1 MDVLLPA
8 GMEAWG
14 QAQSGFKAIDPAG
27 LDSLVTEQKEPCVS
41 RRRKP
46 GSSLNYE
53 KVVKVPPRQP
63 AKLGGLMGQP

>member
-8 GMEAWG
+8 GMEARG

-27 LDSLVTEQKEPCVS
+27 LDLLVTEQKEPCVS

-53 KVVKVPPRQP
+53 KVVKVPPGSQP
-63 AKLGGLMGQP
+63 SWAA